1 MIKIGG
7 SPTKQTTWEGGHRV
21 PALAYWPGR
30 VPANVTSTALLR
42 CYSTPTVG
50 LLESMAPCRLSA

>member
-1 MIKIGG
+1 MFMKQLLLLLTGG
-7 SPTKQTTWEGGHRV
+7 SAAKQTTWEGGHRV

-42 CYSTPTVG
+42 
-50 LLESMAPCRLSA
+50 